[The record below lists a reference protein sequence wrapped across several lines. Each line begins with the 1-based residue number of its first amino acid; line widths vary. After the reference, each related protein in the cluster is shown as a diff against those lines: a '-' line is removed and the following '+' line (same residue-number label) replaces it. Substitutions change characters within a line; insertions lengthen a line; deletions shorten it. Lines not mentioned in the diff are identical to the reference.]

1 MGAYSEIPKHKVDE
15 LDKWADKAHKL
26 HISYGELQSQ
36 ETSELLRHD
45 ANYRKLIAIQMC
57 K

>member
-1 MGAYSEIPKHKVDE
+1 MGAYFEIPKHKVDE

-57 K
+57 E